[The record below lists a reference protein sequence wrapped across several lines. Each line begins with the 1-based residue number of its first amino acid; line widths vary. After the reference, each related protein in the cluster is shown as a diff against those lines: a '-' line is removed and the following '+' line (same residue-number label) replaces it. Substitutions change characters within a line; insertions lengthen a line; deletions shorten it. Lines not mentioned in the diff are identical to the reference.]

1 MKTEKLIKKG
11 DILIILFFL
20 LVAVFLFVL
29 PLLKRNSSLTADIY
43 EDGKLV
49 RSIDISD
56 SAEEEE
62 IEIRGCIIK
71 VSDGHICFAESDCRD
86 KICVNTGDLYR
97 AGDSAICLPNH
108 VAVIVRSGENDKTGM
123 NGGDVDAVTY

>member
-49 RSIDISD
+49 RRIDISD

-71 VSDGHICFAESDCRD
+71 VSDGRIYFAESDCRD

-97 AGDSAICLPNH
+97 AGNSAICLPNR
-108 VAVIVRSGENDKTGM
+108 VAVIVRSGENDKNGM

>member
-29 PLLKRNSSLTADIY
+29 PLLNKTSSLTADIY
-43 EDGKLV
+43 EDGKIV
-49 RSIDISD
+49 KSIDLSD
-56 SAEEEE
+56 PEEEGE
-62 IEIRGCIIK
+62 IEINGCRIR
-71 VSDGHICFAESDCRD
+71 VSDGKVRFLESDCRD
-86 KICVNTGDLYR
+86 KICVDTGELNR
-97 AGDSAICLPNH
+97 AGDSAICLPNR
-108 VAVIVRSGENDKTGM
+108 VAVIVRSGGNDKTGM

>member
-29 PLLKRNSSLTADIY
+29 PLLNKTSSLTADIY
-43 EDGKLV
+43 EDGKIV
-49 RSIDISD
+49 KSIDLSD
-56 SAEEEE
+56 PEEEGE
-62 IEIRGCIIK
+62 IEINGCRIRVSGGK
-71 VSDGHICFAESDCRD
+71 VRFLESDCRD
-86 KICVNTGDLYR
+86 KICVDTGELNR
-97 AGDSAICLPNH
+97 AGDSAICLPNR
-108 VAVIVRSGENDKTGM
+108 VAVIVRSGGNDKTGM